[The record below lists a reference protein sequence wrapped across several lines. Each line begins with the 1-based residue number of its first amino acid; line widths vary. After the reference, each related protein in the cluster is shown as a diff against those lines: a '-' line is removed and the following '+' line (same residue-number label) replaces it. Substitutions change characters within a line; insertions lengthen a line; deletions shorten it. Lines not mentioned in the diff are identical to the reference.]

1 MAESF
6 GQPGS
11 EQIAREVANLRQL
24 LEARMD
30 GPDKVLA
37 QIQALQEE
45 RFRGLDARLVAAR
58 AALAEGKETAEKQQ
72 AQEYHGLQRQLEQLT
87 AILSQANTN
96 MNERLQA
103 LKERLDRLE
112 GASAGV
118 GASWGVILAVVTL
131 ALGIGGAVVGFTR
144 RQRG

>member
-1 MAESF
+1 MAEGFS
-6 GQPGS
+6 PPSS
-11 EQIAREVANLRQL
+11 EQIVREVANLRQL

-30 GPDKVLA
+30 GSDKVLA

-72 AQEYHGLQRQLEQLT
+72 QQEYQGLQRQLEQLT

-118 GASWGVILAVVTL
+118 GASWGVMLGLVTL
-131 ALGIGGAVVGFTR
+131 ILGIGGAVVAFTR